1 MILISQGFLFGI
13 IVIMIVEIKG
23 EGETQAFGVKLG
35 AFLRGG
41 EVIELI
47 GDVGAGKTA
56 LTKGIA
62 ASLGIDEDVQ
72 SPSFTI
78 SRVYETPKH
87 LFLAH
92 YDFYRLHDPGIMAE
106 ELNEAIGDPNTITVI
121 EWADIV
127 KGVLPS
133 DRLSVHIIP
142 TGEHD
147 RRLKITAEGETSRE
161 ILRKLE
167 K

>member
-1 MILISQGFLFGI
+1 M
-13 IVIMIVEIKG
+13 VEING
-23 EGETQAFGVKLG
+23 EGEMQAFGVKLG

-41 EVIELI
+41 EIIELV

-62 ASLGIDEDVQ
+62 AGLGVAEDVQ

-78 SRVYETPKH
+78 SRVYETPQH
-87 LFLAH
+87 LYLVH

-106 ELNEAIGDPNTITVI
+106 ELREALGDQQNIIVV

-127 KGVLPS
+127 KGVLPA
-133 DRLSVHIIP
+133 DRLSIRITP
-142 TGEHD
+142 TADHD
-147 RRLKITAEGETSRE
+147 RQLDIIAGGSISQQ

>member
-1 MILISQGFLFGI
+1 
-13 IVIMIVEIKG
+13 MIVDIKG
-23 EGETQAFGVKLG
+23 EGEMKAFGVRLG

-41 EVIELI
+41 EVIELV

-62 ASLGIDEDVQ
+62 AGLGIDEDVQ

-78 SRVYETPKH
+78 SRVYESPVH
-87 LFLAH
+87 LRLVH
-92 YDFYRLHDPGIMAE
+92 YDFYRLNDPGIMAE
-106 ELNEAIGDPNTITVI
+106 ELIEALSEMQNITVV
-121 EWADIV
+121 EWANIV
-127 KGVLPS
+127 QGVLPS
-133 DRLSVHIIP
+133 DRLSIHIIP

-147 RRLKITAEGETSRE
+147 RRLEITSGGEHSSE
-161 ILRKLE
+161 MIRKLE

>member
-1 MILISQGFLFGI
+1 MII
-13 IVIMIVEIKG
+13 EIKG
-23 EGETQAFGVKLG
+23 EGEMRAFGVKLG

-41 EVIELI
+41 EVIELV
-47 GDVGAGKTA
+47 GDVGAGKTS

-62 ASLGIDEDVQ
+62 AGLGVDEDVQ

-78 SRVYETPKH
+78 SRVYETPQH
-87 LFLAH
+87 LYLAH
-92 YDFYRLHDPGIMAE
+92 YDFYRLHDAGVMAN
-106 ELNEAIGDPNTITVI
+106 ELKEAVGDPHNITVV

-127 KGVLPS
+127 KGVLPA
-133 DRLSVHIIP
+133 DRLSVHITP
-142 TGEHD
+142 TAEHE
-147 RRLKITAEGETSRE
+147 RRLEIKAGGEISQG